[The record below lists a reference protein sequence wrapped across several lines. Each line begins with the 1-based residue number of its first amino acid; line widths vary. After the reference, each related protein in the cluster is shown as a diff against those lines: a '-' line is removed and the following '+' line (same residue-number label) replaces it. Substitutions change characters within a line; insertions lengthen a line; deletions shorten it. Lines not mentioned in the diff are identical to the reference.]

1 VSCSFENKRINLT
14 RLPNFSDTNLSNE
27 EAIKGYFC
35 FLFYIS
41 TVMVSKGAETNCLD
55 FVMQLFAQKGLF
67 FTKELFFGR
76 VARANY
82 KSF

>member
-1 VSCSFENKRINLT
+1 LKIKESISPAYPIFLT
-14 RLPNFSDTNLSNE
+14 QISAMKKPSK
-27 EAIKGYFC
+27 AIFV